1 MPQMFKTVG
10 VFVGVMVVYL
20 LSALNPPIALADGG
34 NDYVAE
40 ILSATDVK
48 SRPSTQKTPQK
59 ILRVAQSAVEGWVVS
74 QVSGSVRRADGNRA
88 VTVGERLATG
98 DRLVTGPAGQAKLV
112 RRNDKITVS
121 PNSDLKVGENKG
133 DSLFTNIIQSIGTLL
148 FQVEKNP
155 RQRFQ
160 VVTPYLAATVKG
172 TTFTVSVRAEG
183 AAVHVTDGAVQV
195 ASRGGQ
201 SIVIVR
207 PGQTGSVSST
217 PGAEVE
223 IRKREGKSKPPA
235 SDNAVSEGTEQA
247 KNETEKA
254 SGKGAGEIN
263 RAAQATESAK
273 GPKTDKTN
281 KGLARAI
288 GTQPTNFAKLTKG
301 FINNAG
307 GLGSRPDSAGSKSK
321 GKGKNGTDVVFRDA
335 SPSNSHGGN
344 GNNGNGHGSSNASR
358 SVLATVALARS
369 NVSSGRSNS
378 AGGNSSANSNAGS
391 SSSSNSNAGSSS
403 SSNSNAGSSNSANS
417 NAGGN
422 SSSNSNAGSSSS
434 SNSNAGGNSSSNS
447 NAGSSSSS
455 NSSAG
460 SSSSNSNAGSSGSSN
475 SNAGG
480 SSNSNSSSSSNGN
493 SGNSNSENGN
503 SNSGNGNGN
512 SGNGNSNGIGKKT

>member
-391 SSSSNSNAGSSS
+391 SSSSNSNAGSS
-403 SSNSNAGSSNSANS
+403 NSANS